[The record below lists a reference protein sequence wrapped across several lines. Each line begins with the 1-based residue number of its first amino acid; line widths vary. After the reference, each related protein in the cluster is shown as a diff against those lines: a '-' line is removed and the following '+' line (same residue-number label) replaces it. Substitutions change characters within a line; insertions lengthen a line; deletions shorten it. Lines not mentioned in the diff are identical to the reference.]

1 MYLLGRLKLC
11 YFGISRFLLLE
22 NLKNLESES
31 IVGQNDVYF
40 GKKRSYNNVL
50 KKKFKRQNYQF
61 VWVLTTV
68 STARILL

>member
-31 IVGQNDVYF
+31 IVGQNDVRWQE
-40 GKKRSYNNVL
+40 KVL
-50 KKKFKRQNYQF
+50 YIIMF
-61 VWVLTTV
+61 
-68 STARILL
+68 